1 MPESEMRRRIPI
13 RHLHPAVLDALLGA
27 VHVVEFQQAR
37 GLREGVEF
45 GGPGGPGGEVGA
57 VGGRGR
63 VSEVVEGEGAGVHG
77 EDGAHA

>member
-1 MPESEMRRRIPI
+1 M
-13 RHLHPAVLDALLGA
+13 
-27 VHVVEFQQAR
+27 
-37 GLREGVEF
+37 REGVEF

-77 EDGAHA
+77 EYGAHS